1 MYVTAIAPGGSGG
14 LAALNPE
21 QLQSDEPE
29 LLFSSYVGGL
39 GLEVPTSADL
49 GNCPPPIEGPCFFF
63 AGQTESVNLQT
74 TANAPADLGQIAPHD
89 AFVLLRQPQVL
100 PGLPGSLD
108 EAIDLFPVGAGKAET
123 AAGGHKLPHLLQ
135 REMLSMLPGGSHSP
149 AVCPDPTAVFSGS
162 SRVGNTPPFQDHL
175 ALDNSVHLISQTALL
190 P

>member
-89 AFVLLRQPQVL
+89 AFVLLR
-100 PGLPGSLD
+100 
-108 EAIDLFPVGAGKAET
+108 T
-123 AAGGHKLPHLLQ
+123 AAGTAGPARFPRRSH
-135 REMLSMLPGGSHSP
+135 RSLPG
-149 AVCPDPTAVFSGS
+149 
-162 SRVGNTPPFQDHL
+162 RRR
-175 ALDNSVHLISQTALL
+175 
-190 P
+190 